1 MIGKGQ
7 DKKINK
13 DGSGM
18 THREMNWFKS
28 CGRGLNGQFPQ
39 SVLVDTKEMK
49 ISTGH
54 QLDEFS
60 SMPLRAMI
68 FAMDSI
74 VKNQLKNRIE
84 DVAETMGN
92 VVVTIV
98 MVVDYVKSMKTSKMM
113 ITGSFVQIVGISYY
127 YFFFHRRF
135 RSYVCE
141 QTKFVRM
148 LSNKMITTKTFK

>member
-39 SVLVDTKEMK
+39 TVLVDTKEMK

-60 SMPLRAMI
+60 TIPLRALV

-84 DVAETMGN
+84 DVAEIMG
-92 VVVTIV
+92 
-98 MVVDYVKSMKTSKMM
+98 KC
-113 ITGSFVQIVGISYY
+113 GSHHCDGCGLCEIDEDIEENDDWFV
-127 YFFFHRRF
+127 
-135 RSYVCE
+135 CTE
-141 QTKFVRM
+141 CWD
-148 LSNKMITTKTFK
+148 